1 MLQIL
6 VEPPNPLALRPED
19 LEPVVSALRE
29 IEPDADVRLA
39 YFDNEAPQV
48 TFHEVLAIWVLSTPV
63 TVPTINKI
71 ISLCLDALAERF
83 RRHPNRIH
91 DVTVYGP
98 RGEALKHVRQKRA
111 DMPPEEVPLD
121 NNAPPRNRPPIR

>member
-19 LEPVVSALRE
+19 LEPLVSALQGV
-29 IEPDADVRLA
+29 EPDTDVRLA

-48 TFHEVLAIWVLSTPV
+48 TLHEVLAIWVLSMPV

-83 RRHPNRIH
+83 KRHPNRTH
-91 DVTVYGP
+91 DVLIYGP
-98 RGEALKHVRQKRA
+98 DGNVLKHVRQERA
-111 DMPPEEVPLD
+111 DMPSEEVPIEKD
-121 NNAPPRNRPPIR
+121 APPRNRPPIR